1 MNILIQKKNSSA
13 VYRVQ
18 NLYILQKAQC
28 AISTV
33 SGKNR
38 EKKRMINSQLGGLL
52 TSVFSLPRIPQHK
65 PIYTFPN
72 CFDFGYLLCPS
83 SYLALFHRRI
93 CQIISRGVPL
103 VYYSPRTA
111 FPAHRNFLIRETM
124 KRQKKKEKLVNV
136 TEREVSRLN
145 MIDYRN
151 TQIPTVDT

>member
-1 MNILIQKKNSSA
+1 MNILIQKKKFISCIQSA
-13 VYRVQ
+13 KLVP
-18 NLYILQKAQC
+18 LQKAQC

-111 FPAHRNFLIRETM
+111 FPPHRNFLIRETM
-124 KRQKKKEKLVNV
+124 KRQKKKRKTSECH
-136 TEREVSRLN
+136 RA
-145 MIDYRN
+145 
-151 TQIPTVDT
+151 